1 MNFIKMNKRIRT
13 IEQLDMTIRELR
25 MKQKSLETTLDNNF
39 QNLKG
44 NYFSMTLNSVFG
56 GKRSATN
63 FWADIVS
70 RFMESEKLQQGVSN
84 LVSNM
89 ADKVGDVLKGDKE
102 K

>member
-1 MNFIKMNKRIRT
+1 MNRPIRN
-13 IEQLDMTIRELR
+13 IHQLDRAIRELR
-25 MKQKSLETTLDNNF
+25 DKQKSLEQSLDTNF

-44 NYFSMTLNSVFG
+44 NYFNMTLNSIFG
-56 GKRSATN
+56 GKRSTTN

-84 LVSNM
+84 LVSKL
-89 ADKVGDVLKGDKE
+89 ADKIGDVLHDK

>member
-1 MNFIKMNKRIRT
+1 MNKRIRT

-44 NYFSMTLNSVFG
+44 NYFNMTLNSVFG
-56 GKRSATN
+56 GKRTTTN
-63 FWADIVS
+63 FWADIVT
-70 RFMESEKLQQGVSN
+70 RFMESEKLQEGVSN
-84 LVSNM
+84 LFSKM

>member
-1 MNFIKMNKRIRT
+1 MNFIKMNRRIKT
-13 IEQLDMTIRELR
+13 IDQLDLSIRELR

-44 NYFSMTLNSVFG
+44 NYFNMTLNSVFG
-56 GKRSATN
+56 GKRSTTN
-63 FWADIVS
+63 FWADIVT
-70 RFMESEKLQQGVSN
+70 RFMESEKLQEGVSN
-84 LVSNM
+84 LVSKM

>member
-1 MNFIKMNKRIRT
+1 MNRPIRN
-13 IEQLDMTIRELR
+13 IHQLDRAIRELR
-25 MKQKSLETTLDNNF
+25 DKQKSLEQSLDTNF

-44 NYFSMTLNSVFG
+44 NYFNMTLNSILG
-56 GKRSATN
+56 GKRSTTN

-84 LVSNM
+84 LVSKL
-89 ADKVGDVLKGDKE
+89 ADKIGDVLHDK

>member
-1 MNFIKMNKRIRT
+1 
-13 IEQLDMTIRELR
+13 
-25 MKQKSLETTLDNNF
+25 
-39 QNLKG
+39 
-44 NYFSMTLNSVFG
+44 MTLNSVFG

-84 LVSNM
+84 LVSKM

>member
-1 MNFIKMNKRIRT
+1 MNRRIKT
-13 IEQLDMTIRELR
+13 IDQLDLSIRELR

-44 NYFSMTLNSVFG
+44 NYFNMTLNSVFG
-56 GKRSATN
+56 GKRSTTN
-63 FWADIVS
+63 FWADIVT
-70 RFMESEKLQQGVSN
+70 RFMESEKLQEGVSN
-84 LVSNM
+84 LVSKM